1 MYWLFVIILYFAPAI
16 GALTNCFFIL
26 RQAIFTSSIGT
37 KVLLIM
43 FILYVS
49 LLPIVNFFTFLYS
62 FYTLQERK
70 DKHQEI
76 IKEMLK
82 GED

>member
-1 MYWLFVIILYFAPAI
+1 MYWLFVFILYFVPAV

-26 RQAIFTSSIGT
+26 RKVIFSSSIGT
-37 KVLLIM
+37 KVLLIV